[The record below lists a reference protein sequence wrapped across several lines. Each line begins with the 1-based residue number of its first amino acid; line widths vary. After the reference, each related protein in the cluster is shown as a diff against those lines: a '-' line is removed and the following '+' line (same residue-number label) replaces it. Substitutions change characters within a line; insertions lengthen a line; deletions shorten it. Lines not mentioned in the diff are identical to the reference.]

1 MLSKQKHIEY
11 WLKSAEKDKE
21 VIDYLFKG
29 KKYVHALFFAHLFLE
44 KLCKASWIKK
54 HAENNPP
61 KIHNL
66 LKLIKEAAIE
76 LSEQDQLFLL
86 KLNQYQIE
94 GRYPDDIEKLYRV
107 TNQDLAEN
115 YILETNRIAKCIQ
128 EHLQ

>member
-11 WLKSAEKDKE
+11 WLNSAEKDKE
-21 VIDYLFKG
+21 VIDYLLKG

-44 KLCKASWIKK
+44 KLCKAAWIKK
-54 HAENNPP
+54 HNENTPP

-76 LSEQDQLFLL
+76 LGEQDQLFLL
-86 KLNQYQIE
+86 KFNQYQIE
-94 GRYPDDIEKLYRV
+94 GRYPDDIEKLYKV
-107 TNQDLAEN
+107 TNQDLTEN
-115 YILETNRIAKCIQ
+115 YILETNRIATCIQ